1 MLPSAGESTAYVE
14 SHVSDV
20 SARWAALSEL
30 VQSTSTKLRLASD
43 SKRFYD
49 DFHGLREIVGAYER
63 WIDAQAPQ
71 VAGELLEICRQQ
83 EQCRVSSGGR
93 GNRGWGGVGCN
104 RGIDVPALS
113 CIQYFKL
120 F

>member
-1 MLPSAGESTAYVE
+1 MVVCLLASAGESTAYVE

-49 DFHGLREIVGAYER
+49 DFHGLREIVGAYES

-83 EQCRVSSGGR
+83 EQCRVSSACGG
-93 GNRGWGGVGCN
+93 GNRGWDGVTCN
-104 RGIDVPALS
+104 RGIGVFPL
-113 CIQYFKL
+113 
-120 F
+120 